1 MFKYEFM
8 RTAFIVGGILAI
20 IIPLIGVVVVFKG
33 MSMVG
38 DALSHTSLAGIT
50 LGIILGVNPLWL
62 AIGLSVVSALV
73 LDYIQRKYP
82 QHKELS
88 IAIVMSLG
96 IGLSALFLNF
106 MHEASNFNTYLF
118 GSIVSI
124 GSSDVG
130 IALILAFIIVVASIY
145 FYRDF
150 FYIAYDEEAA
160 LLAGINVRRSS
171 LVFTILTAITVSLAS
186 RIIGALVVS
195 SLLVIPIAAAM
206 RITPSYKMTFFISM
220 GFSLMSLYTGL
231 TVSYYL
237 NLAPGGVIVLSSLA
251 YLFMSFAFKSNN

>member
-106 MHEASNFNTYLF
+106 MHEASNFNTYRIHWF
-118 GSIVSI
+118 VRRWNCSYFSIHHSP
-124 GSSDVG
+124 
-130 IALILAFIIVVASIY
+130 
-145 FYRDF
+145 
-150 FYIAYDEEAA
+150 
-160 LLAGINVRRSS
+160 GINLFLQR
-171 LVFTILTAITVSLAS
+171 F
-186 RIIGALVVS
+186 
-195 SLLVIPIAAAM
+195 LLHCI
-206 RITPSYKMTFFISM
+206 
-220 GFSLMSLYTGL
+220 
-231 TVSYYL
+231 
-237 NLAPGGVIVLSSLA
+237 
-251 YLFMSFAFKSNN
+251 